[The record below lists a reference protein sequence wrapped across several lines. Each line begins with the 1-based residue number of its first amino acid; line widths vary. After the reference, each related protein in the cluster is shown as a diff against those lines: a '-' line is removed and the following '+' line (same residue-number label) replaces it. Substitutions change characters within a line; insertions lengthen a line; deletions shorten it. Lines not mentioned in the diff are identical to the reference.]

1 MCTGTPTIQI
11 SRQNTRLNLPPWCCR
26 HGAPKRDFTYVDDVV
41 SGVVAAL
48 ALGADEEL
56 FNLGNHRTETLLHF
70 IEV

>member
-1 MCTGTPTIQI
+1 MAYFSFAHRIATGLPISVYGHGTP
-11 SRQNTRLNLPPWCCR
+11 R
-26 HGAPKRDFTYVDDVV
+26 RDFTYVDDVV